1 MCNYPNCKIR
11 PTYKV
16 EGKKALYCAKHK
28 EDGMVEANAS
38 SGMCVPISQP
48 FTWRGSSFYEI
59 SFSLIF
65 FYFFGV
71 SFL

>member
-28 EDGMVEANAS
+28 MECIYYITVQSWEGGGKYDVSNNLL
-38 SGMCVPISQP
+38 IN
-48 FTWRGSSFYEI
+48 REI
-59 SFSLIF
+59 
-65 FYFFGV
+65 
-71 SFL
+71 